1 MTNKNRIYSGADP
14 EKIADDLASLLD
26 FQDNGISLDELSEMI
41 ESNLIPHFVRYSDP
55 GFHSLYN
62 FIPDEGAAFGAGIS
76 LKYNQGVT
84 NWQVS
89 PGGVMLEELCCRALC
104 KLFDLPPTSDATFM
118 FSGTYANQEA
128 LYLAL
133 HRKAEQHGFDFG
145 KQGLS
150 GFKDPEKLVVV
161 TSREAHFSIDHAVRM
176 LGLGEQSII
185 TVDVDENRRIDV
197 GEMKNTLE
205 SVKKTH
211 DVFCVVI
218 TAGTTCTGSVDPILP
233 IEEICKDLQTW
244 IHVDAAYGLAYSL
257 IPEYRH
263 LFNGIDQVDSIT
275 WDPHKQ
281 FGVPIPNSILFVNEG
296 SDFERIAVY
305 GEYFNKKEEDV
316 PNPGLKSPPSTRPL
330 TALSVVTALRH
341 LGLKGMIDRLRTPL
355 DAVKELAGHLNK
367 EPDIEV
373 MHKPDLG
380 ILCIR

>member
-1 MTNKNRIYSGADP
+1 
-14 EKIADDLASLLD
+14 
-26 FQDNGISLDELSEMI
+26 
-41 ESNLIPHFVRYSDP
+41 
-55 GFHSLYN
+55 
-62 FIPDEGAAFGAGIS
+62 
-76 LKYNQGVT
+76 
-84 NWQVS
+84 
-89 PGGVMLEELCCRALC
+89 
-104 KLFDLPPTSDATFM
+104 
-118 FSGTYANQEA
+118 
-128 LYLAL
+128 
-133 HRKAEQHGFDFG
+133 
-145 KQGLS
+145 
-150 GFKDPEKLVVV
+150 
-161 TSREAHFSIDHAVRM
+161 
-176 LGLGEQSII
+176 
-185 TVDVDENRRIDV
+185 
-197 GEMKNTLE
+197 
-205 SVKKTH
+205 
-211 DVFCVVI
+211 
-218 TAGTTCTGSVDPILP
+218 
-233 IEEICKDLQTW
+233 

-355 DAVKELAGHLNK
+355 DAIKELAGHLNK

-380 ILCIR
+380 ILCIRIIPEGFPAESLDQLQMFIYSRVMKEGKRAVSTSRIDGKAVLRILTLSPDVNAEILLETISYLRTLAKDYKDR